1 MRKLKRLLPARS
13 TTACRRRPLTSLGRP
28 GSLRAGAA
36 TLLAVTLLVFGA
48 CGAGD
53 EASAPAA
60 RVDGEVITIHEL
72 DEWIK
77 QRLLEKE
84 TGGSEETLRE
94 LRRRELE
101 HLVRERLMRREA
113 ERRGQNVQQM
123 IEDEVARGA
132 AVEDAEV
139 RRFYEEN
146 RAQFQAGTTF
156 DDVAPDI
163 RNFLVRREALN
174 RFDRR
179 LHDAA
184 EVEVLI
190 DTPRSDVSAL
200 GPALGPEDAPVTIV
214 EFSDYQCPYCQRA
227 EAVLAELRAEYPG
240 RLRFVY
246 KHFPL
251 ESIHPRARPAA
262 QAAACAGEQ
271 GRFWEYHDLLFAPG
285 APMEERD
292 LQSYAAL
299 LNLDRG
305 RFAECRQS
313 GRGDLPVARDI
324 AEAERLGVSS
334 TPTFFING
342 IRLRGMPP
350 IARLRLIVED
360 ELARA
365 ANTN

>member
-1 MRKLKRLLPARS
+1 MKEFNRS
-13 TTACRRRPLTSLGRP
+13 LTRRISFRT
-28 GSLRAGAA
+28 GAA
-36 TLLAVTLLVFGA
+36 TLLAITMLGIGA
-48 CGAGD
+48 CGADG

-77 QRLLEKE
+77 QKLLEKE
-84 TGGSEETLRE
+84 TEGSDEGLRE
-94 LRRRELE
+94 LRRREIAN
-101 HLVRERLMRREA
+101 LVRERLMRREA
-113 ERRGQNVQQM
+113 ERRGQDIQQM
-123 IEDEVARGA
+123 LEDEVARGA
-132 AVEDAEV
+132 AVEDADV
-139 RRFYEEN
+139 RRFYEQN
-146 RAQFQAGTTF
+146 RAQLQAGTTF

-163 RNFLVRREALN
+163 RNFLVRQEALSA
-174 RFDRR
+174 FDRR

-184 EVEVLI
+184 EIEVLI
-190 DTPRSDVSAL
+190 DAPRSDVSAL

-271 GRFWEYHDLLFAPG
+271 GRFWEYHELLFAPG
-285 APMEERD
+285 APMEEKD
-292 LQSYAAL
+292 LKSYAAL
-299 LNLDRG
+299 LKLDRG
-305 RFAECRQS
+305 RFEACRQS
-313 GRGDLPVARDI
+313 GRGDAPVARDI
-324 AEAERLGVSS
+324 AEAQRLGVSS